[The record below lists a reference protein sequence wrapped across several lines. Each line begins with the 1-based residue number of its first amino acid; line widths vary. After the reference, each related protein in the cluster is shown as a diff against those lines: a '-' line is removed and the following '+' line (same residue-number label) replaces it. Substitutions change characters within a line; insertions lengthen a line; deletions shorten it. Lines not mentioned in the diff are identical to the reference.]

1 MKSQLPILGLE
12 PAESAATPAAGCN
25 ASAGKVS
32 VQASPRLP
40 RWLRREVPAG
50 NQNQRTSQILT
61 ELRLETVCE
70 NAKCP
75 NRMECYSQQTATFMI
90 LGNICTRPCGFCA
103 VARGKPQAL
112 ETDEPA
118 RVAEAAER
126 LGLKHVVITSVT
138 RDDLP
143 DGGAGHFAD
152 CILAVR
158 QRTGAT
164 IEVLTPDFVRQRWAV
179 DRILEAEPEVF
190 NHNMETVPRL
200 YRQVR
205 GPKSDYRWT
214 LALLQHIKAQKPL
227 IKTKSG
233 LMLGLGESRDELL
246 ECLRDLR
253 AHGCDFLTL
262 GQYLQP
268 GPKYLPVVRYVP
280 PDEFVELGKLA
291 KELGFKQVAAG
302 PFVRSSYHAR
312 EMAELF

>member
-1 MKSQLPILGLE
+1 
-12 PAESAATPAAGCN
+12 
-25 ASAGKVS
+25 
-32 VQASPRLP
+32 
-40 RWLRREVPAG
+40 
-50 NQNQRTSQILT
+50 
-61 ELRLETVCE
+61 
-70 NAKCP
+70 
-75 NRMECYSQQTATFMI
+75 
-90 LGNICTRPCGFCA
+90 
-103 VARGKPQAL
+103 
-112 ETDEPA
+112 
-118 RVAEAAER
+118 
-126 LGLKHVVITSVT
+126 
-138 RDDLP
+138 
-143 DGGAGHFAD
+143 
-152 CILAVR
+152 
-158 QRTGAT
+158 
-164 IEVLTPDFVRQRWAV
+164 
-179 DRILEAEPEVF
+179 
-190 NHNMETVPRL
+190 ETVPRL